1 MFFTIDLIY
10 PFNKMILG
18 SPELDK
24 FIVDPSMKLEPF
36 DPKLI
41 KKIQPNHPYKLF
53 LFFLYKY
60 YPSYSCSSK
69 KNDADPD
76 QQGYEDVTDFYFR
89 LLDDYYRYGVTFD
102 RKWNILPDGKLG
114 VLEEEDFG
122 KKIYSLIKNYYKRKA
137 MLFNKIKTIDLKE
150 LDRGDEPILEK
161 EKQKRDLIK
170 KQTNKKLQVALMDP
184 DVYRSV
190 ELMKD
195 AIKKSDYYI
204 EQFNHRMSW
213 WGIKEFS
220 NLEYDIR

>member
-1 MFFTIDLIY
+1 
-10 PFNKMILG
+10 MILG

-36 DPKLI
+36 NPKLI

-69 KNDADPD
+69 KNDADPN

-102 RKWNILPDGKLG
+102 REWNILKNGKLG

-150 LDRGDEPILEK
+150 LDRGNVPILEEEK
-161 EKQKRDLIK
+161 EKRDLIK
-170 KQTNKKLQVALMDP
+170 LQTNKKLQVALMDP
-184 DVYRSV
+184 DVYRNI

-204 EQFNHRMSW
+204 EKFNHRMSW

-220 NLEYDIR
+220 NLEYDI

>member
-1 MFFTIDLIY
+1 MFFTIELIY
-10 PFNKMILG
+10 SFNKMILG

-53 LFFLYKY
+53 LWILYKY
-60 YPSYSCSSK
+60 CPSYNGWNE
-69 KNDADPD
+69 NDADPD
-76 QQGYEDVTDFYFR
+76 FDGYEDNVVDFYFG

-102 RKWNILPDGKLG
+102 RDWNLLQDDKLG

-122 KKIYSLIKNYYKRKA
+122 EKVYSLIKNYYKRKA

-150 LDRGDEPILEK
+150 LDRGDEPILEEEK
-161 EKQKRDLIK
+161 EKRDLIK

-184 DVYRSV
+184 DVYRNI

-195 AIKKSDYYI
+195 AIKKSNYFI
-204 EQFNHRMSW
+204 EQFNHRMTW

-220 NLEYDIR
+220 KIEFDI

>member
-24 FIVDPSMKLEPF
+24 FIVEPSMKLEPF
-36 DPKLI
+36 NPKLI

-69 KNDADPD
+69 KNDADPN

-102 RKWNILPDGKLG
+102 REWNILKDGKLG

-150 LDRGDEPILEK
+150 LDRGDVPILEEEK
-161 EKQKRDLIK
+161 EKRDLIK
-170 KQTNKKLQVALMDP
+170 LQTNKKLQVALMDP
-184 DVYRSV
+184 DVYRNI
-190 ELMKD
+190 ELIKL
-195 AIKKSDYYI
+195 AIKNSDYYI
-204 EQFNHRMSW
+204 EKFNHRMTW

-220 NLEYDIR
+220 NLEYDI